1 MQTKYELNSAIQGEY
16 MHSALIAMVL
26 CYLDLVMEMVNQET
40 KLNIDNWTHC
50 IELSIIYW
58 KKNTCL

>member
-50 IELSIIYW
+50 IELSIIY
-58 KKNTCL
+58 